1 MKKKKKKND
10 CSFNN
15 HLKTLENLL
24 ERNERRNNSIIFKQ
38 ILCDNLISCFKNI
51 SSKSMKKK
59 NGFKEDLKRNYSA
72 KEYFRTME
80 KKLREK

>member
-1 MKKKKKKND
+1 MKKKKND

-15 HLKTLENLL
+15 RLKTLENLL

-59 NGFKEDLKRNYSA
+59 NGFKEIFKRNSV

>member
-1 MKKKKKKND
+1 MKKKKND

-15 HLKTLENLL
+15 RLKTLENLL

-51 SSKSMKKK
+51 SSKSIKKK
-59 NGFKEDLKRNYSA
+59 NGFKDLKRNYSA